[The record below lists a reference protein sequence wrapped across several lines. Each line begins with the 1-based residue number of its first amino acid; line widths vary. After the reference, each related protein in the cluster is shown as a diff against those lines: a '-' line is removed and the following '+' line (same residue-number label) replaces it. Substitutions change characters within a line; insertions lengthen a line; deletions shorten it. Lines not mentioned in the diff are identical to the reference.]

1 MSRRPSVRGGRE
13 RSARAGDSS
22 SARTDTTGSH
32 RQQRPIDEGT
42 IASTVTTA
50 RTRIVGERT
59 GWAADSLVG
68 AVRAAS
74 VARAGLL
81 RVVESV
87 SSVVTALGWVV
98 AALVPVFLIAGY
110 AWGWLELIVLGAVGA
125 ALTIVAAAYLVGG
138 APLRVALQPPPQR
151 VAVGDAASAALQVSN
166 PSRRRSLG
174 QVVDVAVGTGVVP
187 LSIPSLRPGA
197 EVSRDLAVST
207 LRRGRLILGPA
218 RTVRA
223 DPVGMVRR
231 ERVLTPSV
239 EIIVHPRTID
249 IPSTSSGLM
258 RDLEGQTTRD
268 LTPSDLEFHALRE
281 YVPGDD
287 RRHIHWKS
295 TAKTGTF
302 MVRQYEETRRSH
314 LVIALSIASIDF
326 GSDDEF
332 ELAVS
337 VAGSLGARAIRDTRD
352 ISVVVSAITP
362 DFAQRTVMSLRPLA
376 TLTPVRLLDEL
387 AILEHGPAALGILDV
402 ARLLGDTAPGVS
414 IAFML
419 VGSTVT
425 PSRLRTA
432 AAAFSPAV
440 QVVALQ
446 CDPDRIPG
454 RRRLG
459 GFTVITVGSLPDLR
473 RAMQGALTW

>member
-1 MSRRPSVRGGRE
+1 
-13 RSARAGDSS
+13 
-22 SARTDTTGSH
+22 
-32 RQQRPIDEGT
+32 
-42 IASTVTTA
+42 
-50 RTRIVGERT
+50 
-59 GWAADSLVG
+59 
-68 AVRAAS
+68 
-74 VARAGLL
+74 
-81 RVVESV
+81 
-87 SSVVTALGWVV
+87 
-98 AALVPVFLIAGY
+98 
-110 AWGWLELIVLGAVGA
+110 
-125 ALTIVAAAYLVGG
+125 
-138 APLRVALQPPPQR
+138 
-151 VAVGDAASAALQVSN
+151 
-166 PSRRRSLG
+166 
-174 QVVDVAVGTGVVP
+174 
-187 LSIPSLRPGA
+187 
-197 EVSRDLAVST
+197 
-207 LRRGRLILGPA
+207 
-218 RTVRA
+218 
-223 DPVGMVRR
+223 
-231 ERVLTPSV
+231 
-239 EIIVHPRTID
+239 
-249 IPSTSSGLM
+249 
-258 RDLEGQTTRD
+258 
-268 LTPSDLEFHALRE
+268 
-281 YVPGDD
+281 
-287 RRHIHWKS
+287 
-295 TAKTGTF
+295 